1 MDETAHQRLGHPI
14 AAAGQTPS
22 MLSMRSA
29 GLARQIWF
37 WVGFTAITAAILI
50 SAYLAADRLGHERLR
65 QEGLHRLEL
74 YAAALESELA
84 KYEYLPDLLTLE
96 RDVISLLRNPTDPSL
111 VHAVNERLEGFNRA
125 SRTAVLYILDEKG
138 LALAASNWNEEASF
152 VGVDLSYRPY
162 FQEAMQRGS
171 GRFYAIGT
179 TSGVPGFFFARALRD
194 GERTLGVGALKVS
207 IDHLEQTWAGS
218 SDVMLAADGNG
229 VIFLSSNPEWRFHT
243 LAPLPPATAEQI
255 AASRQYWNVRL
266 SPLQI
271 EEKKAL
277 ATGARAV
284 SVNAT
289 EGGRQPNSDYLELRR
304 PLPEAGWNLIL
315 LSDLQPVHEL
325 RRLAVA
331 LAALLSAFLLVLI
344 LYARQRRRSVAE
356 SLAAKKALERANDA
370 LERKVTERTG
380 DLLTANAHLQREMS
394 ERRRAE
400 EGLVQAGKLA
410 ALGQMAAGIT
420 HELNQPLAA
429 LRTLSANAGVF
440 LERGRMSDA
449 VKNLEV
455 IGELIDRMGKI
466 TGQLKAFAR
475 KDPVQL
481 RAISLKRSVANALFL
496 LNQRIREQQVAIA
509 EEWPGGDVWALGDS
523 TRLEQVIVNLSAN
536 AMDAMAGEAQPRM
549 TIEVTAVGDRV
560 QIAVR
565 DNGPGIPEQQRSR
578 LFEPFFT
585 TKEPG
590 QGLGLGL
597 VISIGIARQLGGD
610 LTAANRPEGGAE
622 FVLCLQQAPKERLD
636 AGQSEN
642 HSHR

>member
-1 MDETAHQRLGHPI
+1 MPVV
-14 AAAGQTPS
+14 
-22 MLSMRSA
+22 LSMRPA

-37 WVGFTAITAAILI
+37 WIGFAAITAAILI
-50 SAYLAADRLGHERLR
+50 STYVAADRLGHERLR

-74 YAAALESELA
+74 YAAALQSELA

-96 RDVISLLRNPTDPSL
+96 RDVILLLQNPADSNL
-111 VHAVNERLEGFNRA
+111 VRAVNERLEGINRA
-125 SRTAVLYILDEKG
+125 AHTAVLYVLDNKG
-138 LALAASNWNEEASF
+138 IALAASNWNEEASF

-179 TSGVPGFFFARALRD
+179 TSGIPGFFFARALSD

-207 IDHLEQTWAGS
+207 IDHLERAWAGTT
-218 SDVMLAADGNG
+218 DVVLAADANG

-243 LAPLPPATAEQI
+243 LGPLLPAAAQRI
-255 AASRQYWNVRL
+255 AATRQYWNVQL
-266 SPLQI
+266 TPLRV
-271 EEKKAL
+271 EVKKVFAE
-277 ATGARAV
+277 GAQAV
-284 SVNAT
+284 TVDANNG
-289 EGGRQPNSDYLELRR
+289 EWQPDSDYLELRQ
-304 PLPEAGWNLIL
+304 PVPEAGWNLIL
-315 LSDLQPVHEL
+315 LSSRRPVHEL
-325 RRLAVA
+325 RQLAVA

-344 LYARQRRRSVAE
+344 LYARQRRRSVAQ
-356 SLAAKKALERANDA
+356 SLAAKEALERANNA
-370 LERKVTERTG
+370 LERKVTERTA
-380 DLLTANAHLQREMS
+380 DLLTANTQLQREMS

-429 LRTLSANAGVF
+429 LRTLSANAGV
-440 LERGRMSDA
+440 LLQRGRMPDA
-449 VKNLEV
+449 IKNLEV

-481 RAISLKRSVANALFL
+481 RPVSLKRSLANALFL
-496 LNQRIREQQVAIA
+496 LNQRASEQQVTIA
-509 EEWPGGDVWALGDS
+509 EEWPCRDVWVLGDS
-523 TRLEQVIVNLSAN
+523 TRLEQVIVNLGAN
-536 AMDAMAGEAQPRM
+536 AMDAMVGQPQQRM
-549 TIEVTAVGDRV
+549 TIAVTEVGDRV

-565 DNGPGIPEQQRSR
+565 DNGPGIPEHHLPR

-585 TKEPG
+585 TKEAG

-597 VISIGIARQLGGD
+597 VISIGIARELGGD
-610 LTAANRPEGGAE
+610 LTGANRPEGGAE
-622 FVLCLQQAPKERLD
+622 FVLRLQQAPKELLD
-636 AGQSEN
+636 AGQRAD

>member
-1 MDETAHQRLGHPI
+1 MPA
-14 AAAGQTPS
+14 
-22 MLSMRSA
+22 MLSMKLAS
-29 GLARQIWF
+29 LARQTWF
-37 WVGFTAITAAILI
+37 WIGFAAITAAILI
-50 SAYLAADRLGHERLR
+50 STFLAADRLGHERLR

-84 KYEYLPDLLTLE
+84 KHQYLPELLTLE
-96 RDVISLLRNPTDPSL
+96 RDVMLLLRNPGDPKL
-111 VHAVNERLEGFNRA
+111 VRAVSERLEAINQV
-125 SRTAVLYILDEKG
+125 THTTVLYILDDTGK
-138 LALAASNWNEEASF
+138 ALAASNWNEEASF

-179 TSGVPGFFFARALRD
+179 TSGIPGFFFARALKD

-207 IDHLEQTWAGS
+207 IDHLERTWAGS
-218 SDVMLAADGNG
+218 TDVVLAADANG

-243 LAPLPPATAEQI
+243 LGPLLPAAAQRI
-255 AASRQYWNVRL
+255 ATTRQYWNVQL
-266 SPLQI
+266 TPLRV
-271 EEKKAL
+271 EVKNVL
-277 ATGARAV
+277 ADGSRSV
-284 SVNAT
+284 SVNSNHGA
-289 EGGRQPNSDYLELRR
+289 RQPDSDYLELRQ

-315 LSDLQPVHEL
+315 LSSREPVHEL
-325 RRLAVA
+325 RQVAVTIA
-331 LAALLSAFLLVLI
+331 GLLSAFLLVLI
-344 LYARQRRRSVAE
+344 LYARQRSQSVAQ
-356 SLAAKKALERANDA
+356 SLAAKEALERANDA
-370 LERKVTERTG
+370 LEKKVTKRTA
-380 DLLTANAHLQREMS
+380 DLLTANTQLQREMS

-420 HELNQPLAA
+420 HEINQPLTA

-440 LERGRMSDA
+440 LQRGRMNDA

-475 KDPVQL
+475 KDPVQ
-481 RAISLKRSVANALFL
+481 RRPISLKQSLANALFL
-496 LNQRIREQQVAIA
+496 LNQRANEQRVAIA
-509 EEWPGGDVWALGDS
+509 EEWPGRDVWVLGNS
-523 TRLEQVIVNLSAN
+523 TRVEQVIVNLAAN
-536 AMDAMAGEAQPRM
+536 AMDAMVGKAQQRM
-549 TIEVTAVGDRV
+549 TILVTVVGDWV

-565 DNGPGIPEQQRSR
+565 DNGPGIPEHHLPR

-585 TKEPG
+585 TKESG
-590 QGLGLGL
+590 RGLGLGL
-597 VISIGIARQLGGD
+597 VISIGIARELGGD

-622 FVLCLQQAPKERLD
+622 FVLRLQQAAKELLD
-636 AGQSEN
+636 AGQREG

>member
-1 MDETAHQRLGHPI
+1 
-14 AAAGQTPS
+14 
-22 MLSMRSA
+22 MRPA
-29 GLARQIWF
+29 GLTRQLWF
-37 WVGFTAITAAILI
+37 WVGFAAITAAILI
-50 SAYLAADRLGHERLR
+50 STYLAAERLGHERLR
-65 QEGLHRLEL
+65 QEGLHRLEV

-96 RDVISLLRNPTDPSL
+96 RDVILLLQNPRDANL
-111 VHAVNERLEGFNRA
+111 VREVNERLQSINRA
-125 SRTAVLYILDEKG
+125 VHTAVLYILDNKG
-138 LALAASNWNEEASF
+138 IALASSNWNEEASF

-162 FQEAMQRGS
+162 FQDAMNRGS

-179 TSGVPGFFFARALRD
+179 TSGVPGFFFARALSD

-207 IDHLEQTWAGS
+207 INHLEQTWAGS
-218 SDVMLAADGNG
+218 TDVVLAADANG

-243 LAPLPPATAEQI
+243 LSPLPPAVAQRIETT
-255 AASRQYWNVRL
+255 RQYWNMRL
-266 SPLQI
+266 TPLRV
-271 EEKKAL
+271 EVKKVL
-277 ATGARAV
+277 AEGARAV
-284 SVNAT
+284 TIETN
-289 EGGRQPNSDYLELRR
+289 EGGRQPDSDYLELRQ
-304 PLPEAGWNLIL
+304 PVPEAGWNLIL
-315 LSDLQPVHEL
+315 LSSRQPVHEL

-331 LAALLSAFLLVLI
+331 LASILSAFLLLLI
-344 LYARQRRRSVAE
+344 LYARQRRRSVEE
-356 SLAAKKALERANDA
+356 SLAAKEALERANDA
-370 LERKVTERTG
+370 LERKVTERTA
-380 DLLTANAHLQREMS
+380 DLVSANTQLQREMS

-440 LERGRMSDA
+440 LQRGRMTDA

-466 TGQLKAFAR
+466 TGQLKSFAR

-481 RAISLKRSVANALFL
+481 RPGRSLANALFL
-496 LNQRIREQQVAIA
+496 LNQRTREQAVAIE
-509 EEWPGGDVWALGDS
+509 EEWPGRDVYVLGDS
-523 TRLEQVIVNLSAN
+523 TRLEQVIVNLAAN
-536 AMDAMAGEAQPRM
+536 AMDAMAGEAQPQM
-549 TIEVTAVGDRV
+549 TIAITEVGDRV
-560 QIAVR
+560 RIAVR
-565 DNGPGIPEQQRSR
+565 DNGPGIPEQHLPR

-585 TKEPG
+585 TKESG

-597 VISIGIARQLGGD
+597 VISIGIARALGGD

-622 FVLCLQQAPKERLD
+622 FVLHLQKAPQELLD
-636 AGQSEN
+636 AGLHES